1 MNNISKGY
9 EDINVSVV
17 DYNTSIAEHIWNCN
31 KMTWKKLQNI
41 PYDCNNS
48 DIEKMVLDVAMGKA
62 LPMARE
68 QAIITFRLNNIS
80 RVCLAQI
87 TRQFESRFNI
97 ESQMPEP
104 VNHNVI
110 LPLNIA
116 NDVDLSE
123 KAIKLIKQSQELY
136 NELIEKGFPPQDCR
150 YLLMH
155 GQTTSGV
162 YVVNINKFV
171 SSFAMRCENNLSD
184 EINLVYR
191 LCLYEFKRRL
201 IYDYNND
208 LIDRLTYKF
217 YSIMLENA
225 DCMGAKQHVGKN
237 IDKVFG
243 NSFKRYN
250 DANEEVTSI
259 TENCDYDYT
268 KSAWY
273 QELKRLPEYLLFD
286 GEKEM
291 IKKW

>member
-41 PYDCNNS
+41 TYDCNNS
-48 DIEKMVLDVAMGKA
+48 DIEKMILNVAMGKA

-68 QAIITFRLNNIS
+68 QAILTFRLNNIS

-116 NDVDLSE
+116 NDANLSK

-191 LCLYEFKRRL
+191 LCLNAFKNKL
-201 IYDYNND
+201 AYDYYNN
-208 LIDRLTYKF
+208 LIDKLTYKF
-217 YSIMLENA
+217 YLIMLKNA
-225 DCMGAKQHVGKN
+225 DCMGAKQRVGKN

-250 DANEEVTSI
+250 DANEEVTAI
-259 TENCDYDYT
+259 TEICDYDYT

-273 QELKRLPEYLLFD
+273 QELKRLPDYLLFE